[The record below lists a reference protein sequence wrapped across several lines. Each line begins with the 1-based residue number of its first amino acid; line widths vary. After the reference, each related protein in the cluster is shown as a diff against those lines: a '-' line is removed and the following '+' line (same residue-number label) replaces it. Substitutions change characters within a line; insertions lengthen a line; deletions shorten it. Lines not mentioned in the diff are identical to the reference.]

1 MDAAETAQQWHAD
14 HHAGAGP
21 VPCYGPAYGA
31 ACFGTYREEVLP
43 NLFHWTRSFP
53 GFYLRAL
60 DACRCRDLPIN
71 GSTYLPPLDRPQWM
85 KPAAIWV
92 LGPLSE
98 AGPWL
103 FGLGVVVCLLRAGER
118 GRSLCLTAFSVYYA
132 GVLFFVLP
140 ELKHAEPLVLPLS
153 VFGGVGLASFRAIAR
168 PRRLAAMI
176 REAWRP
182 ALGLAGATVAA
193 TLAWGLAC
201 AVSYGFSMESRR
213 ELLAAVTALAE
224 TGRPAPEALRGPQ
237 LFSAALLPERGD
249 RPTGYLLRIAAGPGP
264 SRLECRRLRHERPLA
279 PARLLFTRHRLH
291 PGREQ
296 CFFVTCNPGTAFGDA
311 NPLVC
316 TALLEGDARFVSCT
330 RVDLSEWRRL
340 PVATVFVPGECE
352 PGDPVVGGATSV
364 TQYGENPDLNTI
376 GLSLDELQRL
386 GMASPAALFP
396 SADSASEPTA
406 MLSAD
411 DWRPASPDC
420 TTKQIAD
427 GLRVWTP
434 ASPGAYA
441 VETPPLTAPA
451 DGTYYF
457 RLRYRCEAG
466 RPTFGVLAE
475 DRQSWLA
482 LRWGADPAGAAE
494 CVLSAK
500 LHAGQVLS
508 LIASNGAPREGDPSI
523 FVLERLSACSDP
535 SGD

>member
-1 MDAAETAQQWHAD
+1 M
-14 HHAGAGP
+14 
-21 VPCYGPAYGA
+21 PCYGPAYGA
-31 ACFGTYREEVLP
+31 ACFGTYREVILP
-43 NLFHWTRSFP
+43 NLFHWTWSFP
-53 GFYLRAL
+53 LYLRAL

-85 KPAAIWV
+85 KPAVIGV

-103 FGLGVVVCLLRAGER
+103 FGLGVVVCLLRSGER

-213 ELLAAVTALAE
+213 ELLAAVMALAE

-340 PVATVFVPGECE
+340 PVCYGLRSRRVRTRRPRRRRRDQRHAIRRESRPEYHRIVARRTPA
-352 PGDPVVGGATSV
+352 PGDGVAGRPVPLRRFGKRIDGHAVGG
-364 TQYGENPDLNTI
+364 
-376 GLSLDELQRL
+376 RL
-386 GMASPAALFP
+386 AAGVPRLH
-396 SADSASEPTA
+396 DGT
-406 MLSAD
+406 D
-411 DWRPASPDC
+411 RRRPARVGRPPRRAPMPWRRRRSPRRP
-420 TTKQIAD
+420 TGPTIS
-427 GLRVWTP
+427 G
-434 ASPGAYA
+434 
-441 VETPPLTAPA
+441 
-451 DGTYYF
+451 
-457 RLRYRCEAG
+457 LRYRCEAG

-482 LRWGADPAGAAE
+482 PLGRRPRWRRRRVRPVRKTSCGTGT
-494 CVLSAK
+494 
-500 LHAGQVLS
+500 
-508 LIASNGAPREGDPSI
+508 
-523 FVLERLSACSDP
+523 FSDRVQRRP
-535 SGD
+535 TRGRSFDICA